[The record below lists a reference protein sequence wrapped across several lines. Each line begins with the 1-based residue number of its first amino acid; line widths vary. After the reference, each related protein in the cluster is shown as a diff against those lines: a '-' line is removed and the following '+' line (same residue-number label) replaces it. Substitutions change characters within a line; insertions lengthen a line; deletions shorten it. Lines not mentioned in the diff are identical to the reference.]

1 MRLSA
6 LLWRDLA
13 RSKRRLALVGSLV
26 TAGVFVTVSFGALGT
41 GLYRGLVEPLLPK
54 LPLEILKVESKVL
67 SLGVFAF
74 DSSTLGGGLDEPAI
88 ERLRGIEGVT
98 DVFPMFGAG
107 FPLRAEGGERFLGHN
122 IRTDLFAT
130 GLDPKLVAGDVAP
143 GQKFEDPGPDAEV
156 IPVLVARRLLEL
168 YNSTV
173 APAIQKP
180 RLSEEAVIGF
190 SFELVL
196 GSSYVQGTPDP
207 SRVKRVVAQIVGLS
221 PHASLVGLTVP
232 AATMRRWNQTHGGGR
247 QPIVAAYVKSRSASE
262 AGRVAQS
269 IERLGFAVDDT
280 QKIIGTAVAGAA
292 LAALA
297 FSLVLLGMAGFAI
310 GQTFFLLIAERR
322 TELLVLRAMGARRG
336 DLFRLVMMEAAVVGA
351 LAGLVGVVLGVVGA
365 LVVDGAAL
373 ALVPDI
379 PFKPASF
386 VAFPPTLL
394 VGAWLLG
401 TLASLLGA
409 WVPAERASRADPAR
423 GLRE

>member
-1 MRLSA
+1 M
-6 LLWRDLA
+6 
-13 RSKRRLALVGSLV
+13 VGSLV
-26 TAGVFVTVSFGALGT
+26 TAGVFVIVLFGAIGA

-74 DSSTLGGGLDEPAI
+74 DTSTLGGGLDDAAI
-88 ERLRGIEGVT
+88 TRLSSIEGVEA
-98 DVFPMFGAG
+98 VYPMLGAG
-107 FPLRAEGGERFLGHN
+107 FPLRAEGGERFLGRS

-130 GLDPKLVAGDVAP
+130 GLDPQLVAGDVAP
-143 GQKFEDPGPDAEV
+143 GHRFQDPGPDAEV
-156 IPVLVARRLLEL
+156 VPVLVAKRLLEL

-180 RLSEEAVIGF
+180 RLSEDAVIGF

-207 SRVKRVVAQIVGLS
+207 AKVKRVVAQIVGFS

-232 AATMRRWNQTHGGGR
+232 AETMRRWNEQHGGGR
-247 QPIVAAYVKSRSASE
+247 QPLVAAYVRTQSASE
-262 AGRVAQS
+262 AGRVAQAV
-269 IERLGFAVDDT
+269 ERMGFSVDDT
-280 QKIIGTAVAGAA
+280 QKVVGTAVAGAA

-310 GQTFFLLIAERR
+310 AQTFFVLIAERR
-322 TELLVLRAMGARRG
+322 TELLVLRARGARRG
-336 DLFRLVMMEAAVVGA
+336 DLFRLVLMEAAVVGVLSG
-351 LAGLVGVVLGVVGA
+351 LAGIVLGLGTA
-365 LVVDGAAL
+365 LLVDRAAL

-379 PFKPASF
+379 PFKPSRF
-386 VAFPPTLL
+386 VAFPPLL
-394 VGAWLLG
+394 LFGAWLLG
-401 TLASLLGA
+401 TLASVFGA
-409 WVPAERASRADPAR
+409 WIPARQASAADPAR

>member
-1 MRLSA
+1 MRLKA
-6 LLWRDLA
+6 LLLRDLA
-13 RSKRRLALVGSLV
+13 RSKRRLAMVGSLV
-26 TAGVFVTVSFGALGT
+26 AAGVFVIVLFGAIGA

-74 DSSTLGGGLDEPAI
+74 DTSSLGGGLDDAAVR
-88 ERLRGIEGVT
+88 RLETIEGVEA
-98 DVFPMFGAG
+98 VYPMVGAG
-107 FPLRAEGGERFLGHN
+107 FPLRAEGGERFLGRS

-130 GLDPKLVAGDVAP
+130 GLDPELVAGDVAP
-143 GQKFEDPGPDAEV
+143 GHRFEDPGPQAQV
-156 IPVLVARRLLEL
+156 VPVLVARRLLEL

-207 SRVKRVVAQIVGLS
+207 SRVERLVAQIVGFS

-232 AATMRRWNQTHGGGR
+232 AATMRRWNEAHGGGR
-247 QPIVAAYVKSRSASE
+247 QPLVATYLRTRDAGD
-262 AGRVAQS
+262 AGRVAQAV
-269 IERLGFAVDDT
+269 ERMGLQVDDT
-280 QKIIGTAVAGAA
+280 QKVVGTAVAGAA
-292 LAALA
+292 LASLA

-310 GQTFFLLIAERR
+310 AQTFFLLVAERR

-336 DLFRLVMMEAAVVGA
+336 DLFRLVIGEAAVVGV
-351 LAGLVGVVLGVVGA
+351 LSGLVGLVLGLGVA
-365 LVVDGAAL
+365 LLVDQAAL
-373 ALVPDI
+373 TLVPDI
-379 PFKPASF
+379 PFKPSSF
-386 VAFPPTLL
+386 VAFPPLL
-394 VGAWLLG
+394 LLGAWGLAV
-401 TLASLLGA
+401 LASVMGA
-409 WVPAERASRADPAR
+409 WVPARRAASADPAR